1 MKNLIVHTDNLNL
14 KAIGRPD
21 IYLKMECN
29 QFSNSFKS
37 RGIVCYLDHIEK
49 INGLVTFTT
58 GNHGIAVAAIAK
70 EIGVEA
76 IIISNAWISDYKKGI
91 IEGLGAKIE
100 LINHN
105 NLLDSTEY
113 GKKIA
118 ANLGYSFVP
127 LYDNEYLLKGYSGIA
142 KEIVN
147 DFGHQTI
154 TYFPI
159 GSGSLL
165 LSNSK
170 YLKSLHNVTKIIGVE
185 PKIYQRLNSSCIIG
199 SKQKSIA
206 DSLSIDKIPLEN
218 LDLLEYTDSI
228 EAINENDIII
238 ATKIIYDQFNIITE
252 PGGAI
257 TLAAVLN
264 SAKNEIKKIAVIT
277 GKNISDE
284 AFHSNLKK
292 IRQTAWQK

>member
-127 LYDNEYLLKGYSGIA
+127 LYDNEYLLKEYSGIA

-165 LSNSK
+165 LSNSTDIFFLCINIK
-170 YLKSLHNVTKIIGVE
+170 LKSIISFIRII
-185 PKIYQRLNSSCIIG
+185 KSCLKCFKCNLSGI
-199 SKQKSIA
+199 
-206 DSLSIDKIPLEN
+206 SLILQHI
-218 LDLLEYTDSI
+218 
-228 EAINENDIII
+228 
-238 ATKIIYDQFNIITE
+238 F
-252 PGGAI
+252 
-257 TLAAVLN
+257 
-264 SAKNEIKKIAVIT
+264 
-277 GKNISDE
+277 
-284 AFHSNLKK
+284 
-292 IRQTAWQK
+292 